1 MSERTKKK
9 KRTPNKRTTTTVRCR
24 YSSFDHPKHHEQQH
38 RAGAFFPEF
47 VPTFLSSIELFA
59 FTKKKNETN
68 DESAVKTTIRSVDA
82 LDREFFSVIRKCTM
96 ADVLNAHF
104 VHEYVKEEEGE
115 KKNKALSLLSIGGEE
130 GEEDVFSIARGRFEA
145 ILSESLC
152 ERLGVSGP
160 LSLSSSSSRGGE
172 EERRRRVVAMNLR
185 SDNFAPGRTTHDRVT
200 DNARRIFHR
209 QSSGEKSGNAGVNS
223 TVLLAH
229 FEVGNEAKEVERSS
243 FAEGE
248 SAVEISIRNI
258 EKCTGELECGE
269 EENTLCALVES
280 FLRSVESK
288 ESAAMTTSG
297 EHEETL
303 RRILE
308 MVSVAALRNRHIE
321 KEKEAKRESSS
332 IRRLQTARW
341 SGFLTSKHLERTL
354 KATNEMIK
362 KDDEF
367 ECCFVFAH
375 AFPNQPS
382 CESLRATTRTMRKN
396 SSNRKRKKSS
406 SSAEK
411 EKGEEEKEEEEEVEI
426 LTPRTCAFL
435 LMRNQRY
442 VSFLPIA

>member
-411 EKGEEEKEEEEEVEI
+411 EKGEEEKEEEEVEI